1 MPLYCKQC
9 EERRYPQYSAEDKGT
24 LWLCNKCQ
32 NYTDAE
38 DVIIREQTQEE
49 RDQVKAK
56 AEEFERT
63 SKFSGEKLSRRKGV
77 N

>member
-9 EERRYPQYSAEDKGT
+9 EERRYPLYNTNDKET

-32 NYTDAE
+32 NYTDAD

-49 RDQVKAK
+49 RDEIKAK
-56 AEEFERT
+56 AKEFERT
-63 SKFSGEKLSRRKGV
+63 SNFSGEKLSRRKGV

>member
-1 MPLYCKQC
+1 MPLHCKKC
-9 EERRYPQYSAEDKGT
+9 EERRYPQYSESDKGT

-49 RDQVKAK
+49 RDAVKAK
-56 AEEFERT
+56 AEEFEKT
-63 SKFSGEKLSRRKGV
+63 SNFPAEKLSRRKGV

>member
-9 EERRYPQYSAEDKGT
+9 EERRYPQYSVDDKGT

-38 DVIIREQTQEE
+38 DMIIREQTQEE
-49 RDQVKAK
+49 RDGIKAK
-56 AEEFERT
+56 SEEFERT
-63 SKFSGEKLSRRKGV
+63 SRFSGEKLSRRKGV